1 MEMKWK
7 AIVFPD
13 VWYEGEKKTCLL
25 CTDLGDLQQA
35 NLEFLKSTS
44 GREIVYG
51 DFVANGLVYSLLGY
65 EIAGGVKIGGL
76 RCSMKSYYRLPERL
90 EVHYADERQPD
101 RMINSSNLF
110 ELSGHE
116 PELWITDPR
125 ALWMSCYALLQDP
138 DRIKQACA
146 VIPTRQQAEEQ
157 LRKFGLIQE
166 KFNPDEREPAS
177 CYGALNRLRSALP
190 DLLSELQE
198 TAEKSD
204 PVDSDGYEIYTPEDL
219 HYEYVTE
226 VMVAGIFAVPNHM
239 EILHRMA
246 KCLPFARRRCRV
258 YLYREPEN
266 RYDRNA
272 IRIQDGVDWEVQK
285 LGYVPRDV
293 AAVLAPQMDRGE
305 TFAAWIEYVN
315 PDAEQIAVRIYKQ
328 KQFPE
333 VSIRSITYRHREY
346 GQYDTVFKLSLKTRK
361 AFYRKRIKTFCDDWQ
376 WVEIKYNRENWENFV
391 LPTLKKCNLPAWFPV
406 RKKIQ
411 APQITNNYSEI
422 EVMCGMKKLTAPL
435 EDLYSFFY
443 PQWLDFQY
451 LMSPVDLLQ
460 TIRGEGRFG
469 IKTIRG
475 SGR

>member
-1 MEMKWK
+1 
-7 AIVFPD
+7 
-13 VWYEGEKKTCLL
+13 
-25 CTDLGDLQQA
+25 
-35 NLEFLKSTS
+35 
-44 GREIVYG
+44 
-51 DFVANGLVYSLLGY
+51 
-65 EIAGGVKIGGL
+65 
-76 RCSMKSYYRLPERL
+76 
-90 EVHYADERQPD
+90 
-101 RMINSSNLF
+101 
-110 ELSGHE
+110 
-116 PELWITDPR
+116 
-125 ALWMSCYALLQDP
+125 
-138 DRIKQACA
+138 
-146 VIPTRQQAEEQ
+146 
-157 LRKFGLIQE
+157 
-166 KFNPDEREPAS
+166 
-177 CYGALNRLRSALP
+177 
-190 DLLSELQE
+190 
-198 TAEKSD
+198 
-204 PVDSDGYEIYTPEDL
+204 
-219 HYEYVTE
+219 
-226 VMVAGIFAVPNHM
+226 MVAGIFAVPNHM

-246 KCLPFARRRCRV
+246 KCLPFARRCRV

-272 IRIQDGVDWEVQK
+272 IRIQDGADWEVQK

-328 KQFPE
+328 KLFPE

-361 AFYRKRIKTFCDDWQ
+361 AFYRKRIKTFCNDWQ

-391 LPTLKKCNLPAWFPV
+391 LPILKKCNLPAWFPV